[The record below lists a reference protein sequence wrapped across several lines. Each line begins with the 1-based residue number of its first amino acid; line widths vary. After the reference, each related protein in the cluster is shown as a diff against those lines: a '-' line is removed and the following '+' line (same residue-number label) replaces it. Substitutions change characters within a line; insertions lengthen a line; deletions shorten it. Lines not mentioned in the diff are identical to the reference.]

1 MTYHTVA
8 FTANIAST
16 TPTGVDA
23 VQDTILN
30 TVNNRILPGRDYGLI
45 YSYVLGSSVD
55 QARLDSPQARSVILP
70 HFSKIDQNSTPS
82 SDPNFNDY
90 SQNPFRIRGLE
101 EFQPQVANSG
111 GGEIDYVI
119 MGLRESFE
127 PIPSGEVWTMRGTST
142 TSTNADEWTT
152 ITTTWSDELPAGKW
166 ALVGGVAQSSTAIA
180 YRWVIEG
187 QDLRPG
193 GVAITS
199 LANRTSDVFYQGR
212 LGVLGRFSAW
222 NPPRI
227 QMLESAASTDIDVLM
242 SFMRLPG

>member
-8 FTANIAST
+8 FTATITST
-16 TPTGVDA
+16 TPVGVDA

-45 YSYVLGSSVD
+45 YSYVLGATVNE
-55 QARLDSPQARSVILP
+55 ARLDSPQARAVILP
-70 HFSKIDQNSTPS
+70 HFQKIDRNATPS

-90 SQNPFRIRGLE
+90 SQNPFKIRGLE
-101 EFQPQVANSG
+101 EFQPQTANDG
-111 GGEIDYVI
+111 FGEVNTVI
-119 MGLRESFE
+119 MGLRDSFE
-127 PIPSGEVWTMRGTST
+127 PIPSGEIWTMRGTST
-142 TSTNADEWTT
+142 TATNANEWTT

-166 ALVGGVAQSSTAIA
+166 ALVGGVAQSSTALA

-193 GVAITS
+193 GVAIT
-199 LANRTSDVFYQGR
+199 AIGNRTSEVFYQGR

-222 NPPRI
+222 NPPRV
-227 QMLESAASTDIDVLM
+227 QMLETGASSDIDVLM